1 MRILQVAAEIFPL
14 LKTGGLADIVGA
26 LPPALAAAGEDV
38 RVLLPAFPAIRAGVP
53 DAAPVAAFHAPW
65 GEAAQLLAGHIPLEG
80 GARRIAVY
88 LIDAPDLYE
97 RPGNPYEDAQ
107 RQPYGDNHRRFALL
121 GWAAMRLAQ
130 GLDAHWRPELVHAH
144 DWHAGLAPAYL
155 RFHAPQ
161 ARSLFTVHNLAY
173 QGLFQP
179 WNFPELGLP
188 AEAFRMEGLEFH
200 GQLSF
205 MKAGLYYADRISTVS
220 PSYAREIQTPA
231 QGQGLDGL
239 LGARAGVLHG
249 ILNAVDDAVWNPA
262 TDALLPHTYRASVG
276 KPDQPDD
283 PAMRGKAACKAA
295 LQAELG
301 LAVDAQAPLFIVV
314 SRLCEQK
321 GLHLVLDGLE
331 TLRARGG
338 QLALLGS
345 GEAWMEEAFRAC
357 AAAYPKRVAVRLGY
371 DEALAHRLFGAGDV
385 VLVPSRFEPCGLTQ
399 MYGLAYGAL
408 PLVHRVG
415 GLADTVADCALENL
429 ADGSANG
436 FVFEHFDATH
446 YARALRRA
454 FALHARPAEWR
465 RVCVTGMRQS
475 HAWAGAAAQYIAV
488 YRQALQQAG

>member
-26 LPPALAAAGEDV
+26 LPPALTAAGEDV
-38 RVLLPAFPAIRAGVP
+38 RVLLPAFPAIRAGVS
-53 DAAPVAAFHAPW
+53 DAVPVAGFHAPW
-65 GEAAQLLAGHIPLEG
+65 GEPVQLLFGHIALEG
-80 GARRIAVY
+80 GARRIATY
-88 LIDAPDLYE
+88 LIDAPALYE

-130 GLDAHWRPELVHAH
+130 GLDAQWQPELVHAH

-161 ARSLFTVHNLAY
+161 VKSLFTVHNLAY

-188 AEAFRMEGLEFH
+188 AEAFQLEGLEYH

-205 MKAGLYYADRISTVS
+205 MKAGLYYADRLSTVS
-220 PSYAREIQTPA
+220 PTYAREIQTPA

-239 LGARAGVLHG
+239 LRARAGVLHG

-262 TDALLPHTYRASVG
+262 SDALLPQSYKISGNPQGTEGRAMS
-276 KPDQPDD
+276 
-283 PAMRGKAACKAA
+283 GKAACKAA

-301 LAVDAQAPLFIVV
+301 LSADTHAPLFIVV
-314 SRLCEQK
+314 SRLSEQK
-321 GLHLVLDGLE
+321 GLHLVLEGLDA
-331 TLRARGG
+331 LLAQGG
-338 QLALLGS
+338 QLALLAS
-345 GEAWMEEAFRAC
+345 GEAWMEEAFRAR
-357 AAAYPKRVAVRLGY
+357 AAAQPDRIAVRLGY
-371 DEALAHRLFGAGDV
+371 DEALAHRLFGAGDA

-399 MYGLAYGAL
+399 MYGLTYGAL

-415 GLADTVADCALENL
+415 GLADTVTDSALENI

-436 FVFEHFDATH
+436 FVFEHFDAAH

-454 FALHARPAEWR
+454 FALYARPAEWR
-465 RVCVTGMRQS
+465 RVRATGMRQQHDWRS
-475 HAWAGAAAQYIAV
+475 AAAQYIAV
-488 YRQALQQAG
+488 YAQALHAG

>member
-26 LPPALAAAGEDV
+26 LPPALTAAGEDV

-53 DAAPVAAFHAPW
+53 DAVPVAAFQAPW
-65 GEAAQLLAGHIPLEG
+65 GESAQLLFGHIPLDG
-80 GARRIAVY
+80 TRRIATY
-88 LIDAPDLYE
+88 LIDAPRLYE
-97 RPGNPYEDAQ
+97 RPGNPYEDAH

-121 GWAAMRLAQ
+121 GWAALRLAQ
-130 GLDAHWRPELVHAH
+130 GLDAQWQPELVHAH

-161 ARSLFTVHNLAY
+161 VKSLFTVHNLAY

-188 AEAFRMEGLEFH
+188 AEAFQVEGLEFH

-239 LGARAGVLHG
+239 LRARSHVLHG
-249 ILNAVDDAVWNPA
+249 ILNAVDEAVWNPA
-262 TDALLPHTYRASVG
+262 TDTLLPQPYKVTD
-276 KPDQPDD
+276 KPDGR
-283 PAMRGKAACKAA
+283 AMAGKAACKAA

-301 LAVDAQAPLFIVV
+301 LAPEAQAPLFIVV
-314 SRLCEQK
+314 SRLSEQK
-321 GLHLVLDGLE
+321 GLHLVLDSLDA
-331 TLRARGG
+331 LIAQGG

-345 GEAWMEEAFRAC
+345 GEAWMEEAFHTR
-357 AAAYPKRVAVRLGY
+357 AAARPDRVGVRLGY

-399 MYGLAYGAL
+399 MYGLQYGAL

-415 GLADTVADCALENL
+415 GLADTVTDSALENL

-436 FVFEHFDATH
+436 FVFEHFDADH
-446 YARALRRA
+446 CARALRRA
-454 FALHARPAEWR
+454 FALYARPTEWR
-465 RVCVTGMRQS
+465 RVRATGMRQ
-475 HAWAGAAAQYIAV
+475 HHDWRRAAADYIAV
-488 YRQALQQAG
+488 YDQALHAG

>member
-26 LPPALAAAGEDV
+26 LPPALSAAGEDV
-38 RVLLPAFPAIRAGVP
+38 RVLLPGFPAIRAGVRE
-53 DAAPVAAFHAPW
+53 AAPVARLQAPW
-65 GEAAQLLAGHIPLEG
+65 GEEAQLLLAHIALDG
-80 GARRIAVY
+80 QRRITVY
-88 LIDAPDLYE
+88 LIDAPGLYE
-97 RPGNPYEDAQ
+97 RPGNPYEDPQ

-130 GLDAHWRPELVHAH
+130 GLDAQWQPELVHAH

-161 ARSLFTVHNLAY
+161 VKSLFTVHNLAY

-188 AEAFRMEGLEFH
+188 AQAFQLEGLEFH

-205 MKAGLYYADRISTVS
+205 MKAGLFYADRISTVS
-220 PSYAREIQTPA
+220 PTYAREIQTPA

-239 LGARAGVLHG
+239 LRARADVLHG
-249 ILNAVDDAVWNPA
+249 ILNAVDEAVWSPA
-262 TDALLPHTYRASVG
+262 TDALLPNPYQLPEGRAM
-276 KPDQPDD
+276 
-283 PAMRGKAACKAA
+283 AGKAACKAA

-301 LAVDAQAPLFIVV
+301 LASDAQAPLFIVV
-314 SRLCEQK
+314 SRLSEQK
-321 GLHLVLDGLE
+321 GLHLVLEALD
-331 TLRARGG
+331 TLLAGGG

-345 GEAWMEEAFRAC
+345 GDAWLEEAFG
-357 AAAYPKRVAVRLGY
+357 AAAAEQPERVAVRIGY

-399 MYGLAYGAL
+399 MYGLRYGAL

-415 GLADTVADCALENL
+415 GLADTVTDSALENL
-429 ADGSANG
+429 ADGTANG
-436 FVFEHFDATH
+436 FVFDRFEADDLC
-446 YARALRRA
+446 RALRRA
-454 FALHARPAEWR
+454 FALRARPTEWR
-465 RVCVTGMRQS
+465 RVRATGMRRP
-475 HAWAGAAAQYIAV
+475 AGWAQAAAQYVAL
-488 YRQALQQAG
+488 YRQALQVA